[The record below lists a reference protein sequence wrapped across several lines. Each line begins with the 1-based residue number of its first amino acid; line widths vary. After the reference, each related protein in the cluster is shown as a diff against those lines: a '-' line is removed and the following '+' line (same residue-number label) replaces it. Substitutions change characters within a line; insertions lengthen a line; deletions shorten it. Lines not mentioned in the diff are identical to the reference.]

1 MCRVKYVFKIE
12 MQIIFFSE
20 VLQLEHVIPA
30 PNVLTRMEWQQ
41 EIVLVGMFNEKFI
54 FLVGKVSFH
63 FKISIVCL
71 SIDNVSS
78 IFRFGVCCVFLNTG
92 AVASTISENR
102 TRLRNSEFPS
112 IATATTAQSIA
123 YTINKM
129 NAGIDI

>member
-41 EIVLVGMFNEKFI
+41 EIVLVGMFDKNFI
-54 FLVGKVSFH
+54 FLVGKVS